1 VTATLDF
8 AMLPPEINSGRM
20 YSGAGAGPM
29 LAAASAWN
37 GLAAELRAAALSYG
51 SVLAALTSEEWY
63 GPASGSMAEAVSP
76 FVAWM
81 GATAVQAEQTAAQAG
96 AAAEAYEM
104 AFAATVPPPAIA
116 ENRARLTALIATNV
130 LGQNTPAIA
139 ATEAQYAEM
148 WAQDAVA
155 MYGYAGASAIASQ
168 LSPFLQTHRTT
179 NPSGLMA
186 QSAAVGQAVT
196 TAADEQ
202 PTTLSQLVSALP
214 SALQGLASPSLTSAP
229 ADITNGLASGWDLVA
244 TGSGNV
250 TTGPLGILNA
260 IFGSDTAGGK
270 LLNSGLLNTIAGSG
284 LLAPANTVGPFVSLF
299 GAGAGTG
306 AAEAA
311 SSDSVTSALS
321 GAVTGPS
328 EGMGGIGG
336 MLSGG
341 VGKAAAVGTLSVPPS
356 WTAGA
361 PVAGQLA
368 SPLGG
373 TPMDAPP
380 PALAASMP
388 GMPFGTMAGQG
399 FGRAVPHYGFR
410 PTVVARPPA
419 GG

>member
-1 VTATLDF
+1 
-8 AMLPPEINSGRM
+8 MLPPEVNSARM

-37 GLAAELRAAALSYG
+37 GLAAELRAGALSYG
-51 SVLAALTSEEWY
+51 SVLAALASEEWF
-63 GPASGSMAEAVSP
+63 GPASASMVEAASS

-81 GATAVQAEQTAAQAG
+81 GATAGQAEQTAAQAV
-96 AAAEAYEM
+96 AAAEAYEI
-104 AFAATVPPPAIA
+104 AFAATVPPLVIA
-116 ENRARLTALIATNV
+116 ENRARLAALTATNV

-168 LSPFLQTHRTT
+168 LSPFVQPHRTI

-186 QSAAVGQAVT
+186 QSAAVDQAVA
-196 TAADEQ
+196 TAAEEQ
-202 PTTLSQLVSALP
+202 PTKLSQLVSALP
-214 SALQGLASPSLTSAP
+214 SALQELASPSLTSAP
-229 ADITNGLASGWDLVA
+229 ADITNGLASGGDIFA
-244 TGSGNV
+244 PGSGNV
-250 TTGPLGILNA
+250 TTGPLGFLNA

-299 GAGAGTG
+299 GTGGGTG
-306 AAEAA
+306 AAGAA
-311 SSDSVTSALS
+311 SADAATSALS
-321 GAVTGPS
+321 LSGAATGPS
-328 EGMGGIGG
+328 EGMGGIAG

-356 WTAGA
+356 WTSGA
-361 PVAGQLA
+361 PIAGQLA
-368 SPLGG
+368 SAVRG
-373 TPMDAPP
+373 TPMDAPA
-380 PALAASMP
+380 PAIAAGMP
-388 GMPFGTMAGQG
+388 GVPFGTMAGQG

-410 PTVVARPPA
+410 PTVIARPPA